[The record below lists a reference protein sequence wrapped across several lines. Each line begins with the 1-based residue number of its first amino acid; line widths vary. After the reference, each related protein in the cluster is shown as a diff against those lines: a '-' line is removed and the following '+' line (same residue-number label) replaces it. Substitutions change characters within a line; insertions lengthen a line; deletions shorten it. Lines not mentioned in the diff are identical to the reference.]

1 MLGGGCEECKRLG
14 SLGDGCGISA
24 RGRQISHRFLIR
36 DNRWLVCS
44 LSARGSG
51 DKDGLGGGK
60 EKARKTETRCRRGE
74 RSSACR
80 CVMAGNTTGLCAVLV
95 PFLPTRGPG

>member
-14 SLGDGCGISA
+14 SLSDGCRISA

-74 RSSACR
+74 RSSACW
-80 CVMAGNTTGLCAVLV
+80 CVMAGSTTGLCAVLV